1 MTGVGF
7 GPAFDI
13 ITAMTMSESAKEFAP
28 KSAMR
33 GEFLALDARMAVR
46 FDRLE
51 ARIIRR
57 IWLSFA
63 GFMVGTVVS
72 VAVIVTIAVK
82 VILANS

>member
-1 MTGVGF
+1 
-7 GPAFDI
+7 
-13 ITAMTMSESAKEFAP
+13 MSESVKEFAP

-33 GEFLALDARMAVR
+33 GEFLALDARMAAMEAR
-46 FDRLE
+46 FDKHFDRLE
-51 ARIIRR
+51 ARLAQMEARIIRG

-72 VAVIVTIAVK
+72 VAVMLTIAVK